1 MPTTTTW
8 NIDYPN
14 SASAITPLESHF
26 EALAVSTDE
35 ALTAAVSDVT
45 ADYIAADTVALN
57 AAKAYADSKT
67 ATVLASGTWNSSAS
81 FGSSI
86 TTTGYRQLVISITTT
101 TFASGFVGHGVSFTG
116 LTSYDAVIAT
126 FGSTALTNTTAQ
138 STLSTDGAA
147 AGNMHVIEV
156 DYPGTATKKTILSR
170 GNLKFTNARSTN
182 AGIIT
187 AFNASPNGST
197 GASGTY
203 EVIGIK

>member
-1 MPTTTTW
+1 MPLTSPHL
-8 NIDYPN
+8 IQYPDGN
-14 SASAITPLESHF
+14 TAIIPLETRF
-26 EALAVSTDE
+26 QELADTTNA
-35 ALTAAVSDVT
+35 ALTTVKSDVT
-45 ADYIAADTVALN
+45 AAYIAADTVALN
-57 AAKAYADSKT
+57 AAKAYADSKSL
-67 ATVLASGTWNSSAS
+67 TVLASGTWSSSAS
-81 FGSSI
+81 FGNSI
-86 TTTGYRQLVISITTT
+86 TTTGYRKLIISITTT
-101 TFASGFVGHGVSFTG
+101 TFSSGFVGHSVSFTG
-116 LTSYDAVIAT
+116 LTSYDSVIST

-138 STLSTDGAA
+138 STLPTDGAA
-147 AGNMHVIEV
+147 AGNVHVIEI